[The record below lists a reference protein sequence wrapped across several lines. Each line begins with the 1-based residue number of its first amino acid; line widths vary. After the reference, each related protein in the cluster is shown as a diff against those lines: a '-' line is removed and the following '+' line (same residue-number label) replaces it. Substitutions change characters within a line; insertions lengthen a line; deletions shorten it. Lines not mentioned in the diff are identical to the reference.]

1 MIKDNKMFLDLPEDW
16 NKIIT
21 ALRRRSMDIYELRNE
36 TNIDFERLKEILRIM
51 KFLSMALYKDYRDE
65 IKIIDKEAKND
76 KDY

>member
-1 MIKDNKMFLDLPEDW
+1 MIKNGKYFIELPGEW
-16 NKIIT
+16 NKIIR
-21 ALRRRSMDIYELRNE
+21 ALKKRPMDIYELRNK

>member
-16 NKIIT
+16 NKIIM